1 MYITL
6 YLLKDILLASPPLKK
21 AKKQKQQTIK
31 QKRKRKQTVNKVKKK
46 RKQTMKT
53 LKVDLIA
60 IKLGHCV
67 VKTALLQSCISMYFY
82 LFLAL

>member
-31 QKRKRKQTVNKVKKK
+31 QKRKRKQTVNKVKK
-46 RKQTMKT
+46 REN
-53 LKVDLIA
+53 
-60 IKLGHCV
+60 KL
-67 VKTALLQSCISMYFY
+67 
-82 LFLAL
+82 